1 MPCASSSCSLPEP
14 PRSQPRP
21 PSRRGLLRKV
31 VLVLV
36 GLIFTGLALLGAVL
50 PGLPTT
56 PFLIIAL
63 WAFARSSRRLTRWL
77 QRVPILQ
84 SALREAQRFEE
95 RRSLRPGVKLAALA
109 LAWSSVGLVA
119 WWKRSMIEPVVGVM
133 VLGAIAATVTMVL
146 IPTDR
151 GRD

>member
-1 MPCASSSCSLPEP
+1 M
-14 PRSQPRP
+14 
-21 PSRRGLLRKV
+21 RK
-31 VLVLV
+31 LVLV
-36 GLIFTGLALLGAVL
+36 VVGLVFTGLSLLGAVL

-63 WAFARSSRRLTRWL
+63 WAFARSSRRLTLWI

-95 RRSLRPGVKLAALA
+95 RRALRPAVKFAALG
-109 LAWSSVGLVA
+109 LAWGTLMVVA
-119 WWKRSMIEPVVGVM
+119 WWKRSLTEPLVGIM
-133 VLGAIAATVTMVL
+133 ALGVIAGTVTMML

-151 GRD
+151 ERD

>member
-1 MPCASSSCSLPEP
+1 MPDPAAGNP
-14 PRSQPRP
+14 QP
-21 PSRRGLLRKV
+21 PSGGRWLRKAL
-31 VLVLV
+31 LVAV
-36 GLIFTGLALLGAVL
+36 GLVFTALALLGAVL

-56 PFLIIAL
+56 PFLIVAL

-95 RRSLRPGVKLAALA
+95 KRTLRPAVKLAALA
-109 LAWSSVGLVA
+109 LAWGSVLFVA
-119 WWKRSMIEPVVGVM
+119 WWQRSLATPVVGIM
-133 VLGAIAATVTMVL
+133 VLGAIAATVTMLL

-151 GRD
+151 EGD

>member
-1 MPCASSSCSLPEP
+1 MH
-14 PRSQPRP
+14 
-21 PSRRGLLRKV
+21 K
-31 VLVLV
+31 LVLV
-36 GLIFTGLALLGAVL
+36 IVGLAFTGLALLGAVL

-63 WAFARSSRRLTRWL
+63 WAFARSSRKLTRWI

-95 RRSLRPGVKLAALA
+95 RRTLRPAVKLAALA
-109 LAWSSVGLVA
+109 LAWGSMLFMA
-119 WWKRSMIEPVVGVM
+119 WWKRSLTDPLVGVM
-133 VLGAIAATVTMVL
+133 ALGAIAATVTMVL

-151 GRD
+151 ERD

>member
-1 MPCASSSCSLPEP
+1 M
-14 PRSQPRP
+14 
-21 PSRRGLLRKV
+21 
-31 VLVLV
+31 LV